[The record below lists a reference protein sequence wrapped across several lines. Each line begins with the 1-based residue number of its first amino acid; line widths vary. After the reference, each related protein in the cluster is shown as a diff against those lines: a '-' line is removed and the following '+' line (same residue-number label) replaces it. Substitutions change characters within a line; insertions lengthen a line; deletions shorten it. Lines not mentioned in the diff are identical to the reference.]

1 MVVVID
7 DLHDADAATLQV
19 LRFLARAV
27 KDSRIL
33 LIGTHRDAEVERL
46 PELRS
51 AIAELARESNQL
63 VLHGLNLTDTTDLAR
78 ARTGI
83 APTGQLNTILHH
95 TTAGN
100 PLFLSGVVQMLAS
113 VGKLEH
119 QEWLIAADLKLP
131 ANVRGSINSRLG
143 QLSQHTN
150 AMISVAAVI
159 GIEFDIALL
168 ARLLDLLA
176 DEILRRLDE
185 AIALGVIESVPA
197 SPISFRF
204 THPLVRLVIYDAMG
218 AAERARLHKQIGEAL
233 EAIYGREPSAH
244 LAQMAN
250 HFQLAVPS
258 GIAEKAVTYSIRTA
272 EPALAV
278 FAYIDQYDPRGNPL
292 VHVAGQ
298 VKATRITVDTP
309 VGDVL

>member
-1 MVVVID
+1 VEALGSAITYVASLVPEIVRSSPSHEEGVRSRQFDREEARFRLFDAVATLLKSLYSRTPMVVVID

-33 LIGTHRDAEVERL
+33 PIGTHRDAEVERL

-63 VLHGLNLTDTTDLAR
+63 VLRGLSLTDTTDLLR

-83 APTGQLNTILHH
+83 APSEQLITVLHD

-100 PLFLSGVVQMLAS
+100 PLFLSGVVQMLAGE
-113 VGKLEH
+113 GKLEH
-119 QEWLIAADLKLP
+119 REGLIGADLKLP
-131 ANVRGSINSRLG
+131 VNLRGAINSRLG

-150 AMISVAAVI
+150 AITSVAAVI

-168 ARLLDLLA
+168 ERIVDLLA

-185 AIALGVIESVPA
+185 AIALGVIEGIPA
-197 SPISFRF
+197 YPTSFRL
-204 THPLVRLVIYDAMG
+204 THPLVRSVIYDAMG
-218 AAERARLHKQIGEAL
+218 ATERGPWLWGRAPIETISLHWL
-233 EAIYGREPSAH
+233 VS
-244 LAQMAN
+244 
-250 HFQLAVPS
+250 VPS
-258 GIAEKAVTYSIRTA
+258 
-272 EPALAV
+272 
-278 FAYIDQYDPRGNPL
+278 
-292 VHVAGQ
+292 
-298 VKATRITVDTP
+298 
-309 VGDVL
+309 